1 LKSEVEELQIMER
14 YIKTKNEL
22 LKKNSAKMM
31 NENDQLKEELRKL
44 EENEKFIQ
52 EKAQAIGKLP
62 KGIN

>member
-1 LKSEVEELQIMER
+1 MER
-14 YIKTKNEL
+14 YIKTENEL

-31 NENDQLKEELRKL
+31 NENDQLKEELGKL